1 MKSAAQMAA
10 LFPDQLDAIRN
21 TRRIAEMTDL
31 DAAARPAAHPALPG
45 PGRPHRRD
53 AGCAR
58 SASAASS
65 AATGRSRRSSRQRL
79 DYELGVILRWATP
92 GYFLIVADFIAFA
105 REQGIQTTCR
115 GSAPGL
121 DRDLHA
127 GHHAGRPDP
136 LPAPV
141 RALPQP
147 GPGDDAGHRRR
158 LRGRPARGG
167 HRLRRAQ
174 VRPGPRRPDHHV
186 RHDAGPG
193 RDPRRRPRPGPLA
206 TARWTASP
214 RPSRTSSGSSST
226 RRSRPRRRCA
236 SMVDGDPAVKRIID
250 FARHLEGVARNAST
264 HAAGVVISRE
274 PLTELMPLQ
283 KATNSDSLM
292 TQYEMHAIE
301 ALGLL
306 KFDFLGLSN
315 LTILRQAVDLVRAE
329 PRRRD
334 RPRRHPARRREDL
347 RAAGVGRDD
356 RRLPARVGGH
366 APLHPRAA
374 PDVGLRPRRDG
385 RALPAR
391 ARWTTSRPTSGAST
405 ARSR

>member
-1 MKSAAQMAA
+1 
-10 LFPDQLDAIRN
+10 
-21 TRRIAEMTDL
+21 MTDL

-65 AATGRSRRSSRQRL
+65 GATGRSRRSSRQRL
-79 DYELGVILRWATP
+79 DYELGVIISMGYA
-92 GYFLIVADFIAFA
+92 GYFLIVADFIRVRPRAGHPDDLPRQRA
-105 REQGIQTTCR
+105 
-115 GSAPGL
+115 GL

-136 LPAPV
+136 LPAAV

-147 GPGDDAGHRRR
+147 RPGDDARHRRR
-158 LRGRPARGG
+158 LRGRPARRG

-174 VRPGPRRPDHHV
+174 VRPGPRRPDHHL
-186 RHDAGPG
+186 RHDARPG
-193 RDPRRRPRPGPLA
+193 RDPRRRPRARALA
-206 TARWTASP
+206 TARSTGSP
-214 RPSRTSSGSSST
+214 RPSRTSSASSST
-226 RRSRPRRRCA
+226 RRSRSRPSCA

-250 FARHLEGVARNAST
+250 FARQLEGVARNAST

-283 KATNSDSLM
+283 KATNSDALM
-292 TQYEMHAIE
+292 TQYEMHAHRG
-301 ALGLL
+301 AGPA
-306 KFDFLGLSN
+306 
-315 LTILRQAVDLVRAE
+315 QVRLPGPVE
-329 PRRRD
+329 PDDPAPGGRP
-334 RPRRHPARRREDL
+334 RPRRTAAIEIDLDDDPARRRDDV
-347 RAAGVGRDD
+347 RAAGLGRDD

-374 PDVGLRPRRDG
+374 PDLGLRPRRDG